1 MWVRLEAAGSLL
13 SMPLIAL
20 VTGTNF
26 CGIVLIHS
34 QKAALKVDGL
44 MGQYVS
50 ETSVRRSLDQVLIY
64 DSLWPV
70 VVRLVG
76 KLEGERE
83 RERCHNSSALGC
95 LLHKMLRN
103 LIFQVYITDW
113 NNIIHNG

>member
-50 ETSVRRSLDQVLIY
+50 ETSVRRRLDQVFY

-70 VVRLVG
+70 VVWLVG
-76 KLEGERE
+76 KLEGKRERE
-83 RERCHNSSALGC
+83 RESDSSALGC
-95 LLHKMLRN
+95 LLHKVLRN
-103 LIFQVYITDW
+103 LIFQVYTTDW